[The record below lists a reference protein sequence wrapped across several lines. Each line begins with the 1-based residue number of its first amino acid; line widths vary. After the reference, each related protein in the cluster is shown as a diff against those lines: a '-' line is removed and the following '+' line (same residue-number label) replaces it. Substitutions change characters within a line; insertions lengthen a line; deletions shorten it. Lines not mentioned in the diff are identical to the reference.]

1 MKKRLGS
8 IIARQALQGRERAI
22 DFYDRHPIDE
32 AHVRAAAARR
42 HRGPLA
48 ADDLFDFDQDHY
60 GGVGAVDVL
69 ARRAGVRPMTR
80 VLDVCAGL
88 GGPAR
93 FLATRRGCRVVGIE
107 LHPGRA
113 ASAARLT
120 KDVGLAARIAM
131 VRGDAVAL
139 PFRARA
145 FDVCLSQ
152 EGLLHIPDK
161 ATVLRECHRVLVP
174 GGRLAFTDWIAH
186 GRLTGAEREQLRR
199 WMAATTLQSLDS
211 YRVLLGRAGFGGIE
225 TEDISDAWRPVLRAR
240 VERYRAERGEVTAR
254 FGTTWADDYG
264 RLLSFFVDLV
274 EAGKV
279 GGGRFTGT
287 A

>member
-1 MKKRLGS
+1 M
-8 IIARQALQGRERAI
+8 A
-22 DFYDRHPIDE
+22 
-32 AHVRAAAARR
+32 
-42 HRGPLA
+42 
-48 ADDLFDFDQDHY
+48 
-60 GGVGAVDVL
+60 AVDVL
-69 ARRAGVRPMTR
+69 ARRAGVLTTTR

-93 FLATRRGCRVVGIE
+93 FLASRRGCRVVGVE
-107 LHPGRA
+107 LHAGRA
-113 ASAARLT
+113 VSAARLT
-120 KDVGLAARIAM
+120 QDVGLASRVTV
-131 VRGDAVAL
+131 VRGDALAL
-139 PFRARA
+139 PFRAHA

-152 EGLLHIPDK
+152 EGLLHIADK
-161 ATVLRECHRVLVP
+161 ATVLSECRRVLVA

-186 GRLTGAEREQLRR
+186 GRLTDAEREQLRR

-211 YRVLLGRAGFGGIE
+211 YRVLLGRAGFGGVE
-225 TEDISDAWRPVLRAR
+225 VEDISDAWRPVLRAR
-240 VERYRAERGEVTAR
+240 RERYRAERGELIAR
-254 FGTTWADDYG
+254 FGATWADDFG

>member
-1 MKKRLGS
+1 VKKRLGS
-8 IIARQALQGRERAI
+8 IIARQALQGGERAI

-32 AHVRAAAARR
+32 AHVRAGAARR

-60 GGVGAVDVL
+60 GGVAAVDVL
-69 ARRAGVRPMTR
+69 ARRAGVQSKTR

-113 ASAARLT
+113 VSAARLT
-120 KDVGLAARIAM
+120 KDVGLAAQIAV

-152 EGLLHIPDK
+152 EGLLHIADK

-174 GGRLAFTDWIAH
+174 GGRVAFTDWIAH
-186 GRLTGAEREQLRR
+186 DRLTDAEREQLHR

-211 YRVLLGRAGFGGIE
+211 YRALLGRAGFRGLDA
-225 TEDISDAWRPVLRAR
+225 EDISDAWRPVLRAR
-240 VERYRAERGEVTAR
+240 VERYRAERGDVIAR
-254 FGTTWADDYG
+254 FGATWADDFG
-264 RLLSFFVDLV
+264 RLLSFFVGLV
-274 EAGKV
+274 EAGKL